1 MNSRDYLH
9 LFYISRTV
17 GFLKNN
23 TTYDDIPKFFATAII
38 TDENDKG
45 SLPSDGSYI
54 KWMNGIPD
62 LRWPSF
68 EKGYNE
74 EKFTQVLFD
83 ELDDSNIC
91 NFCEKLQI
99 PINTDKRLL
108 CVALAK
114 QFKALIDG
122 KGEAED
128 IISKTIEENALYT
141 RFSNYIEAATKR
153 YDEMRLINE
162 EIVPLSKFF
171 VCNTIGEKE
180 RVFDDKSLAS
190 GARLD
195 YPNVDSKAIRDI
207 FKKRQYDNIRT
218 LLIGSGGCGK
228 SLTLQYLFL
237 KDAAMYS
244 RTGILPIF
252 VELRELTEGEDLL
265 KHIESIVKASVTD
278 LDDGEITGLL
288 KQGRCKLFF
297 DGFDEID
304 PTNMNSFL
312 TKYDNFIKEY
322 ENVQIII
329 TSRRNDDLSGLKKT
343 GKLYVWPFNND
354 QSLALIDKIL
364 EYKGQVE
371 SKEVVINY
379 IRKGFLSEKGIF
391 AAHPL
396 LLTFVVL
403 NYPEYHRFNNNHLQF
418 YKMTYNALLSG
429 HDNNKKPYDRVFVG
443 VDNASQFSK
452 VFREFCAITYRD
464 AAFSFD
470 LTSFE
475 AYFELLT
482 THKAFENPNKLNINN
497 FKHDV
502 YSTACM
508 MYEKLEDVYYI
519 EPVFQK
525 FLFADYYAQADETTT
540 KELLKYL
547 SRKSFAQFNNNF
559 EALNMLYNQAE
570 DKVKKC
576 IIRPYLDKIF
586 KHETEEQQFRNFLIQ
601 GFNEVSYSV
610 YNTDVTKK
618 YNIQNTLWLD
628 PISEPYNI
636 VFMFV
641 MHIRDMNPVF
651 SHAFKGSEK
660 RVLEFATSAIIG
672 DLHKD
677 EDLVYLRTVNQRE
690 FGRPYF
696 ESTHNVEDAVRDDD
710 GKIVSFGHIYKIDS
724 CDLDEEPEKFATA
737 LEILMSNDSIYYHT
751 FIKFK
756 QYYKELKK
764 ELFRG

>member
-1 MNSRDYLH
+1 ML
-9 LFYISRTV
+9 
-17 GFLKNN
+17 
-23 TTYDDIPKFFATAII
+23 
-38 TDENDKG
+38 
-45 SLPSDGSYI
+45 
-54 KWMNGIPD
+54 
-62 LRWPSF
+62 
-68 EKGYNE
+68 
-74 EKFTQVLFD
+74 
-83 ELDDSNIC
+83 
-91 NFCEKLQI
+91 
-99 PINTDKRLL
+99 
-108 CVALAK
+108 
-114 QFKALIDG
+114 
-122 KGEAED
+122 
-128 IISKTIEENALYT
+128 
-141 RFSNYIEAATKR
+141 
-153 YDEMRLINE
+153 
-162 EIVPLSKFF
+162 
-171 VCNTIGEKE
+171 
-180 RVFDDKSLAS
+180 
-190 GARLD
+190 
-195 YPNVDSKAIRDI
+195 
-207 FKKRQYDNIRT
+207 
-218 LLIGSGGCGK
+218 
-228 SLTLQYLFL
+228 
-237 KDAAMYS
+237 
-244 RTGILPIF
+244 
-252 VELRELTEGEDLL
+252 
-265 KHIESIVKASVTD
+265 
-278 LDDGEITGLL
+278 
-288 KQGRCKLFF
+288 
-297 DGFDEID
+297 
-304 PTNMNSFL
+304 
-312 TKYDNFIKEY
+312 
-322 ENVQIII
+322 
-329 TSRRNDDLSGLKKT
+329 
-343 GKLYVWPFNND
+343 
-354 QSLALIDKIL
+354 
-364 EYKGQVE
+364 
-371 SKEVVINY
+371 
-379 IRKGFLSEKGIF
+379 
-391 AAHPL
+391 
-396 LLTFVVL
+396 
-403 NYPEYHRFNNNHLQF
+403 NNNHLQF

-710 GKIVSFGHIYKIDS
+710 GKIVSFGGRLVKIAPA
-724 CDLDEEPEKFATA
+724 DL
-737 LEILMSNDSIYYHT
+737 I
-751 FIKFK
+751 
-756 QYYKELKK
+756 
-764 ELFRG
+764 R